1 MSALVSQRPR
11 HRGQSYICA
20 MNVQFL
26 LGVGLGLTGLGGY
39 YVVYG
44 WRWSRDEWMSDRR
57 LRRVRQWR

>member
-1 MSALVSQRPR
+1 
-11 HRGQSYICA
+11 

-26 LGVGLGLTGLGGY
+26 VGVGLGLAGLGGY